1 MSKVSSSVSKSTSS
15 LTLPRDYAHI
25 KVTESGAPEVMHMT
39 RSPLPMPAAG
49 QVLIRVHAAGVNGPD
64 VKQRVG
70 AYPPPPGASPI
81 IGLEVAGVISA
92 LGEGVTQW
100 QLGDKVCALVPG
112 GGYGEYVITY
122 ASHCLPIPKGFS
134 YVQAA
139 ALPETFFTVW
149 GNLFMRAALKAG
161 ESVLIHGGSGGIGST
176 AIQLASSLG
185 SRVIATTSDDEKRD
199 YCLGLGAEA
208 VINYRNENFVEPVM
222 ALTQE
227 KGVNVV
233 FDIAGGDF
241 INLDFQALA
250 MDGRMVSVAM
260 QRGPKAEVDIFRL
273 MAKRIMWTGSTLRP
287 QSVEAKA
294 EIAAQLHAKVW
305 PLLDSGKIIPNI
317 HATFTLADA
326 PKAHQ
331 LMESGSHRGKIVLTV
346 E

>member
-1 MSKVSSSVSKSTSS
+1 MSKASSSVSKSTSS

-25 KVTESGAPEVMHMT
+25 KVTEPGAPDVMQMT

-161 ESVLIHGGSGGIGST
+161 ESVLVHGGSGGIGST

-222 ALTQE
+222 ALTQD

-250 MDGRMVSVAM
+250 LDGRMVSVAM

-273 MAKRIMWTGSTLRP
+273 MAKRILWTGSTLRP
-287 QSVEAKA
+287 QSIEAKA

-305 PLLDSGKIIPNI
+305 PLLDSGKIVPNI